1 MTDLNKLRSEFEA
14 YEHSKKPCAIKER
27 LFKVFTKD
35 ELDEDEH
42 AYIGKYVDSFMQ
54 EKWELWQKAKAQA
67 VPEGY
72 VLLPRVPTE
81 KFKEDL
87 KQHLDE
93 LWWGDHGC
101 DWDGFV
107 SVNGID
113 PLKIYALAIEASKS
127 GAEG

>member
-1 MTDLNKLRSEFEA
+1 MNFA
-14 YEHSKKPCAIKER
+14 WA
-27 LFKVFTKD
+27 
-35 ELDEDEH
+35 
-42 AYIGKYVDSFMQ
+42 AWQ
-54 EKWELWQKAKAQA
+54 EKAKAQA

-113 PLKIYALAIEASKS
+113 PLKIYALAIEASES

>member
-1 MTDLNKLRSEFEA
+1 MESGVREMAMELELERNTFIEAMKRNGCPMWMFE
-14 YEHSKKPCAIKER
+14 
-27 LFKVFTKD
+27 T
-35 ELDEDEH
+35 DEDGNFEDMTMAH
-42 AYIGKYVDSFMQ
+42 SWYAWR
-54 EKWELWQKAKAQA
+54 ERAKAQA
-67 VPEGY
+67 VPDGY

-113 PLKIYALAIEASKS
+113 PLKIYALAIEASES
-127 GAEG
+127 GVEE

>member
-1 MTDLNKLRSEFEA
+1 MTDLNKLRIEFEEA
-14 YEHSKKPCAIKER
+14 YLSVGGKER
-27 LFKVFTKD
+27 DL
-35 ELDEDEH
+35 EIEDGE
-42 AYIGKYVDSFMQ
+42 YTNSKSQLG
-54 EKWELWQKAKAQA
+54 WELWQIKAKAQA

-113 PLKIYALAIEASKS
+113 PLKIYALAIEASES
-127 GAEG
+127 GAEGWLIN

>member
-1 MTDLNKLRSEFEA
+1 MMFDLNKERKAFAQTEFNTFGLDVNDFKTTGQYFMFIGWLMRSELE
-14 YEHSKKPCAIKER
+14 
-27 LFKVFTKD
+27 
-35 ELDEDEH
+35 
-42 AYIGKYVDSFMQ
+42 
-54 EKWELWQKAKAQA
+54 KAKAQA
-67 VPEGY
+67 VPDGY
-72 VLLPRVPTE
+72 VLMPKVPTE

-113 PLKIYALAIEASKS
+113 PLKIYALAIEASES
-127 GAEG
+127 GAEK

>member
-1 MTDLNKLRSEFEA
+1 MTNLSNPETIEIHGLRTIHKLCHFGADNNMEGCTFTE
-14 YEHSKKPCAIKER
+14 IVER
-27 LFKVFTKD
+27 MFV
-35 ELDEDEH
+35 ELE
-42 AYIGKYVDSFMQ
+42 
-54 EKWELWQKAKAQA
+54 KAKAQA
-67 VPEGY
+67 VPETHI
-72 VLLPRVPTE
+72 VVPRVPTE

-113 PLKIYALAIEASKS
+113 PLKIYALAIEASES